1 VENIMKILQLN
12 PKGSYMD
19 IIEKFHTYKETIS
32 DRQLNDKD
40 AVTPNKIFETVIKNE
55 TLNNTCLN
63 TPPLLPSEQY
73 AESAISI
80 KT

>member
-1 VENIMKILQLN
+1 
-12 PKGSYMD
+12 MD

-55 TLNNTCLN
+55 NHNTHV
-63 TPPLLPSEQY
+63 
-73 AESAISI
+73 
-80 KT
+80 